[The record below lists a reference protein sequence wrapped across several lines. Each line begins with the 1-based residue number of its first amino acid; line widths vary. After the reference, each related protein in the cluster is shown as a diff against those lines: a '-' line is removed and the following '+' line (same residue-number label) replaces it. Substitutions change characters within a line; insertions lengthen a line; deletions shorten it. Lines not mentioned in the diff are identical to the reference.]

1 VKRGSWSIYGL
12 ALPDEILRKVYSE
25 TQKELSLEYKGVAA
39 IGSRS
44 GEDTRGEISV
54 IEKRVWK
61 LGMACGLLI
70 VTGAWM
76 LQLSGCQKK
85 EEPRAAQSAA
95 ARESVIRVNQARD
108 GIHIQTPAAEFVLS
122 STGRLTAFLTSKGK
136 KLTLDDPADDSGQV
150 ITAGHRE
157 VKDIALDAAHAQ
169 IKDVQGKLGK
179 LGKQIEVRGTSKS
192 TWLEE
197 TMLLEVYDDFPG
209 LALLSA
215 AFRNTGQNEIS
226 LEEAT
231 LQRHRLNP
239 TLADPAAAA
248 HEMWSFHGSSIKW
261 GKDEAFPVPVKFS
274 QENVFGMPVSVGGD
288 LGSAGGGIPV
298 VAFWTKNVG
307 EAIGHIETLP
317 LVLSIP
323 VKTEPDG
330 RVSASVRLPA
340 NAVLKPGEIYSTPR
354 TFLAVYAGD
363 FYEPLSTWSSAVE
376 REGLAKPANN
386 NENYAVSWCGWGY
399 EFGVTPKQMLETIPK
414 LKELGIHWATLD
426 DGWFTN
432 YGDWQPTTRAF
443 PGDAL
448 QKMVNDFHAQG
459 MKVQLWWLP
468 LAVEDGQYGYGGRK
482 YVVSDVLKQHPDWP
496 ILDKNGKPARMA
508 RNLATLCPALPEVQA
523 YYKQLTERFIRDW
536 GFDGHKLDNIY
547 STPPCYNPKHHH
559 KSPNDSIYAMGEVYK
574 TIFETTRALK
584 PDSVT
589 QSCPCGTPPSLA
601 WLRYMDQAVTAD
613 PVGSVQVRRRV
624 KMYKALLGPR
634 AAVYGD
640 HVELTRITKANT
652 DDEQD
657 VGEDFASTLGT
668 GGVLGTK
675 FTWPDYGPK
684 FKNVYLKSRKE
695 AHWKQWINL
704 YNDKMLSKGTFLNL
718 YVYGY
723 DVPEAYA
730 IEKEGQLFYAFYAA
744 AKPADARSKQPAQLS
759 WSGEIELRG
768 LDSKNYRV
776 TDYVN
781 GKDFGTVQGPTAR
794 LTVNFEDNLLL
805 QASPAP

>member
-1 VKRGSWSIYGL
+1 
-12 ALPDEILRKVYSE
+12 
-25 TQKELSLEYKGVAA
+25 
-39 IGSRS
+39 
-44 GEDTRGEISV
+44 
-54 IEKRVWK
+54 
-61 LGMACGLLI
+61 
-70 VTGAWM
+70 
-76 LQLSGCQKK
+76 
-85 EEPRAAQSAA
+85 
-95 ARESVIRVNQARD
+95 
-108 GIHIQTPAAEFVLS
+108 
-122 STGRLTAFLTSKGK
+122 
-136 KLTLDDPADDSGQV
+136 
-150 ITAGHRE
+150 
-157 VKDIALDAAHAQ
+157 
-169 IKDVQGKLGK
+169 
-179 LGKQIEVRGTSKS
+179 
-192 TWLEE
+192 
-197 TMLLEVYDDFPG
+197 
-209 LALLSA
+209 
-215 AFRNTGQNEIS
+215 
-226 LEEAT
+226 
-231 LQRHRLNP
+231 
-239 TLADPAAAA
+239 
-248 HEMWSFHGSSIKW
+248 
-261 GKDEAFPVPVKFS
+261 
-274 QENVFGMPVSVGGD
+274 
-288 LGSAGGGIPV
+288 
-298 VAFWTKNVG
+298 
-307 EAIGHIETLP
+307 
-317 LVLSIP
+317 
-323 VKTEPDG
+323 
-330 RVSASVRLPA
+330 
-340 NAVLKPGEIYSTPR
+340 
-354 TFLAVYAGD
+354 VYAGD

-730 IEKEGQLFYAFYAA
+730 IEKEGQLFYAFYAP